1 MKEITLGGKPKELK
15 VLTVHIGEESY
26 EVPLGGS
33 LKPRE
38 LADMDTMEKTTAFLE
53 KYIPKKVLDELSL
66 DDYNT
71 LVRAWGDATK
81 EASGMTMGES

>member
-26 EVPLGGS
+26 EVPLGGT

-38 LADMDTMEKTTAFLE
+38 LAAMDTPAKTLAFLE
-53 KYIPKKVLDELSL
+53 KYIPKKIVEDLSI
-66 DDYNT
+66 DDYNA
-71 LVRAWGDATK
+71 LVHAWADATK
-81 EASGMTMGES
+81 EASGVAVGE

>member
-15 VLTVHIGEESY
+15 VLTVHIGKESY
-26 EVPLGGS
+26 EVPLGGT

-38 LADMDTMEKTTAFLE
+38 LAAMDTAEKTMDFLK
-53 KYIPKKVLDELSL
+53 KYIPKKVIDDLSL

-71 LVRAWGDATK
+71 LVRAWGEATR
-81 EASGMTMGES
+81 EASGTAVGES